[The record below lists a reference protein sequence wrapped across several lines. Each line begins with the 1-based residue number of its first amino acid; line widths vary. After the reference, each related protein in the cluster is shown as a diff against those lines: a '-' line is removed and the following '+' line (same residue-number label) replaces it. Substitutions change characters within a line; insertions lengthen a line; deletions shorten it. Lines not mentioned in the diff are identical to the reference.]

1 MNAIIKNSR
10 VPNDASFSQLPVPHP
25 VKDEVVAR
33 VAYAGIC
40 GSDLEILHGQ
50 NPIYRPPV
58 VQGHEFSAII
68 TAIGEDVKDFQVG
81 DKIVSETA
89 FRACD
94 ECQMCKDGNYH
105 ICLKKD
111 IVGWTENGGF
121 AEYVKLRT
129 PYIHKLSS
137 DTDMLSAA
145 LMEPSAIA
153 LETLYVKGKINAGD
167 TVAVVGPGTI
177 GILCALMAKHL
188 GAGEVFLLGLDDAE
202 PIRFKIA
209 RQLGINECINISTT
223 DAQAYIRNKINRDV
237 DVVVDATGSIKGFN
251 TALELVK
258 RNGKLLEVGSITHD
272 TLFPWSRAA
281 FKSIEL
287 HFIFSSS
294 HAAWV
299 KVVEIFNNAKLNLK
313 ELVTHSFI
321 LSEYQEA
328 FKTAANPDQS
338 LKVVFEQNTNTNK
351 Y

>member
-1 MNAIIKNSR
+1 MKAIIKNSK
-10 VPNDASFSQLPVPHP
+10 VPNDVSFTQLQIPDP

-50 NPIYRPPV
+50 NPIYQPPV

-89 FRACD
+89 FRACN

-105 ICLKKD
+105 ICLRKD

-121 AEYVKLRT
+121 AEYVKLRA
-129 PYIHKLSS
+129 PYLHKLTSQ
-137 DTDMLSAA
+137 TDMLSAA
-145 LMEPSAIA
+145 LIEPSAIA

-167 TVAVVGPGTI
+167 TIAVVGPGTI
-177 GILCALMAKHL
+177 GILCALMAKQL
-188 GAGEVFLLGLDDAE
+188 GASEVFLLGLDDAE
-202 PIRFKIA
+202 AIRFKIA
-209 RQLGINECINISTT
+209 RKLGINDCINISAT
-223 DAQAYIRNKINRDV
+223 DARAYITNKINRDV
-237 DVVVDATGSIKGFN
+237 DVVVDATGNIKGFN
-251 TALELVK
+251 TSLELVK

-272 TLFPWSRAA
+272 TLFPWSKAA

-294 HAAWV
+294 HVAWV
-299 KVVEIFNNAKLNLK
+299 KVVEIFNTNNLNLK
-313 ELVTHSFI
+313 ELVTHSFS
-321 LSEYQEA
+321 LSQYQEA
-328 FKTAANPDQS
+328 FQTAANPGQS
-338 LKVVFEQNTNTNK
+338 LKVVFNQSTNA
-351 Y
+351 